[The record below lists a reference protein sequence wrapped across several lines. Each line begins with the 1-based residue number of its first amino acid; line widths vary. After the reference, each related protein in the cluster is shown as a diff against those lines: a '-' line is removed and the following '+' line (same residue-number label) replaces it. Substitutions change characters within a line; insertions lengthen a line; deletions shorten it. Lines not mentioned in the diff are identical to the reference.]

1 MPVDPLSLIAVNVGA
16 SVFNNWRNNRQ
27 SHKLQEKQQEFARA
41 AAERNKQCMWQLMR
55 EGQELALEME
65 CETHKNRLDDIR
77 NDFDKILHRLAYI
90 EAIETW
96 PLKVLPIVMKNQS
109 LGSLTTTADENI
121 AMHCILTP
129 SNCTQFNKHILPTIE
144 EKLADF
150 CNLHWSTLSSHPIL
164 FYSGAWK
171 TGTIPTGVE
180 VSQLKTNLSNL
191 PTLLITPFFEPEG
204 GMVFQINA
212 WGIGVEL
219 ETEIECADFSYAES
233 YKSGIDYLQEED
245 IKERTIEEF
254 IPYLQCLI
262 GYIADQYF
270 WTNHNESPLLPTL
283 LSMHVVNT
291 DGMQYLN
298 AASNE
303 RYSNLLDVC
312 VRESQAMP
320 FSPDKMLS
328 LLEGSAS
335 LWDETT
341 RKDKLEEIF
350 ITNAQGRSNNAISSM
365 NEALYCELYSKEDLP
380 FLRKFIEIYQY
391 CDYKD
396 ELSNLLEVLESI
408 DFDYSILES
417 TDIAYLEKLA
427 NEGNGAAMYRLG
439 ELYEYSISPIREYN
453 KMKATHYYN
462 LALKNHFILSIVYQI
477 LQEDNIT
484 QQSLNYIEMHI
495 EVIKN
500 MAFRNVVTAV
510 IRLSQLY
517 YLGYGVRKN
526 LAQSRQIL
534 ESIDFPNHPYYY
546 YWASKLLIDMYGKQ
560 ESNSIEFH
568 LQKSADMGYVVAQST
583 LSNLY
588 RSGLLITENPVLSFE
603 YAKKAATQGSVDD
616 IVNLGCYYLI
626 GYGTIKSESNAK
638 YLLKLA
644 AKEGN
649 HKAIDLL
656 NKL

>member
-1 MPVDPLSLIAVNVGA
+1 MPVDPLSLALMAVNVGA
-16 SVFNNWRNNRQ
+16 SVFNNWRNNKQ

-41 AAERNKQCMWQLMR
+41 AAERNKQRMWQLMR

-65 CETHKNRLDDIR
+65 HETHENRLEDIR
-77 NDFDKILHRLAYI
+77 NDFDRILHRLAYI
-90 EAIETW
+90 EAIKTW

-109 LGSLTTTADENI
+109 LGSLTATADENI

-129 SNCTQFNKHILPTIE
+129 SNCAQFNKHILPTIE

-150 CNLHWSTLSSHPIL
+150 SNLHWSTLSSHPIL

-180 VSQLKTNLSNL
+180 VSQLKTNLNNL
-191 PTLLITPFFEPEG
+191 PTLLITPFFKSEG
-204 GMVFQINA
+204 GIVFQINA

-254 IPYLQCLI
+254 VPYLQCLI

-283 LSMHVVNT
+283 LAMKVVNT

-298 AASNE
+298 TASEE

-312 VRESQAMP
+312 VEESHAMP
-320 FSPDKMLS
+320 FSPKKMLS

-335 LWDETT
+335 LWNNTT

-350 ITNAQGRSNNAISSM
+350 ITNTQGRSENVVSSM
-365 NEALYCELYSKEDLP
+365 SEALSCEFYSKEDLP
-380 FLRKFIEIYQY
+380 FLRKFIELYQY
-391 CDYKD
+391 CDYKE

-427 NEGNGAAMYRLG
+427 NEGNGAAMFRLG
-439 ELYEYSISPIREYN
+439 EIYEYSIGADYDGEKVSHFYSLSLKYN
-453 KMKATHYYN
+453 
-462 LALKNHFILSIVYQI
+462 FIL
-477 LQEDNIT
+477 
-484 QQSLNYIEMHI
+484 
-495 EVIKN
+495 
-500 MAFRNVVTAV
+500 AV
-510 IRLSQLY
+510 ISFSFNNDSILKENEIVALRKLSDLHVESAIVRLSQVLY
-517 YLGYGVRKN
+517 TGFSMPKDIEAALGIIEEIYEPLNSYTYYWGAKMVIDLYGAEQK
-526 LAQSRQIL
+526 
-534 ESIDFPNHPYYY
+534 ESIE
-546 YWASKLLIDMYGKQ
+546 KLLCQ
-560 ESNSIEFH
+560 
-568 LQKSADMGYVVAQST
+568 SADMGYVSSQ
-583 LSNLY
+583 L
-588 RSGLLITENPVLSFE
+588 LLIDMYQGGYIIDKDPAKAAL
-603 YAKKAATQGSVDD
+603 YAKKAAEQGC
-616 IVNLGCYYLI
+616 I
-626 GYGTIKSESNAK
+626 
-638 YLLKLA
+638 
-644 AKEGN
+644 
-649 HKAIDLL
+649 KAITKLGIFYIKGFGVSRSIPHGKKLL
-656 NKL
+656 EISSKHNDMEAINCLKQCQ

>member
-1 MPVDPLSLIAVNVGA
+1 MPVDPLSLALMAVNVGS
-16 SVFNNWRNNRQ
+16 SVFNNWRNNKQ

-41 AAERNKQCMWQLMR
+41 AAERNKQRMWQLMR

-65 CETHKNRLDDIR
+65 RETHETRLEDIR
-77 NDFDKILHRLAYI
+77 NDFDRILHRLAYI
-90 EAIETW
+90 EAIKTW

-109 LGSLTTTADENI
+109 LGSLTATADENI
-121 AMHCILTP
+121 AIHCILTP
-129 SNCTQFNKHILPTIE
+129 SNCIQFNKHILPTIE

-171 TGTIPTGVE
+171 TGTTPTGVE
-180 VSQLKTNLSNL
+180 VSQLKTNLNNL
-191 PTLLITPFFEPEG
+191 PTLLITPFFKPEG
-204 GMVFQINA
+204 GIVFQINA

-219 ETEIECADFSYAES
+219 ETEIECVDFSYAES

-283 LSMHVVNT
+283 LAMKVVNT

-298 AASNE
+298 TASEE

-312 VRESQAMP
+312 AEESQAMP
-320 FSPDKMLS
+320 FSPEKMLN
-328 LLEGSAS
+328 LLDGSAS

-350 ITNAQGRSNNAISSM
+350 ITNAQRRSNNAISSM

-396 ELSNLLEVLESI
+396 ELFNLLQVLESI

-427 NEGNGAAMYRLG
+427 NEGNGAAMFRLG
-439 ELYEYSISPIREYN
+439 EIYECSMGTDFNPDLSDKYYSMAINAMQRLAIVRAKIINRDSIAGDVDFLASIDCVQSSILLSQAFYYGLGVEQSTERAMTELEKCSNSNHPLISYIAAELVIQEYGDQQKELIEELLIRSSNLGYIKAQLKLMELYEDG
-453 KMKATHYYN
+453 A
-462 LALKNHFILSIVYQI
+462 I
-477 LQEDNIT
+477 LQESPYRVVEYARKAALQGHPDG
-484 QQSLNYIEMHI
+484 LLVLALCYI
-495 EVIKN
+495 
-500 MAFRNVVTAV
+500 R
-510 IRLSQLY
+510 
-517 YLGYGVRKN
+517 GYGVNINKN
-526 LAQSRQIL
+526 KGKELLVMAADRGNTDAIEIINQI
-534 ESIDFPNHPYYY
+534 
-546 YWASKLLIDMYGKQ
+546 K
-560 ESNSIEFH
+560 
-568 LQKSADMGYVVAQST
+568 
-583 LSNLY
+583 
-588 RSGLLITENPVLSFE
+588 
-603 YAKKAATQGSVDD
+603 
-616 IVNLGCYYLI
+616 
-626 GYGTIKSESNAK
+626 
-638 YLLKLA
+638 
-644 AKEGN
+644 
-649 HKAIDLL
+649 
-656 NKL
+656 

>member
-1 MPVDPLSLIAVNVGA
+1 MPVDPLSLALMAVNVGA
-16 SVFNNWRNNRQ
+16 SVFNNWRNNKQ

-41 AAERNKQCMWQLMR
+41 AAERNKQRMWQLMR

-65 CETHKNRLDDIR
+65 RETHENRLEDIR
-77 NDFDKILHRLAYI
+77 NDFDRILHRLAYAQ
-90 EAIETW
+90 AINSW

-109 LGSLTTTADENI
+109 LGSLTATADDNI

-129 SNCTQFNKHILPTIE
+129 SNCIQFNKHILPTIE

-150 CNLHWSTLSSHPIL
+150 CNLHWSSLSSHPIL

-171 TGTIPTGVE
+171 TGTTPTGVE
-180 VSQLKTNLSNL
+180 VSQLKTNLTNL
-191 PTLLITPFFEPEG
+191 PTLLITPFFKPEG
-204 GMVFQINA
+204 GIVFQINA

-270 WTNHNESPLLPTL
+270 WANHNESPLLPTL
-283 LSMHVVNT
+283 LAMKVVNT
-291 DGMQYLN
+291 DGMQYLTT
-298 AASNE
+298 ASEE

-312 VRESQAMP
+312 VEESQAMP
-320 FSPDKMLS
+320 FSPKKMLN

-335 LWDETT
+335 LWDKTT

-350 ITNAQGRSNNAISSM
+350 ITNAQRRSNNAISSM

-396 ELSNLLEVLESI
+396 EFSNLLEVLESI

-427 NEGNGAAMYRLG
+427 NEGNGAAMFRLG
-439 ELYEYSISPIREYN
+439 EIYEYSIGVDYDQEKSTSYYKQSSDYIFTRFHNICNDSTPLIN
-453 KMKATHYYN
+453 NHKASIDGLRMLYSLNITQAIIYVAILQH
-462 LALKNHFILSIVYQI
+462 KNILSIDNADVLEILDKIEYSNHPYAYYWGALYIRESYGREYIPSYVELLEKSANLGFLKAIKALSEDYMSGQY
-477 LQEDNIT
+477 LQENPEKHIEYCKKAAAQSDLDSIVDLGVCYASGYGVQQSK
-484 QQSLNYIEMHI
+484 QQSL
-495 EVIKN
+495 
-500 MAFRNVVTAV
+500 
-510 IRLSQLY
+510 
-517 YLGYGVRKN
+517 
-526 LAQSRQIL
+526 
-534 ESIDFPNHPYYY
+534 
-546 YWASKLLIDMYGKQ
+546 KLLKFAAELGSEEAM
-560 ESNSIEFH
+560 EF
-568 LQKSADMGYVVAQST
+568 LEK
-583 LSNLY
+583 
-588 RSGLLITENPVLSFE
+588 I
-603 YAKKAATQGSVDD
+603 
-616 IVNLGCYYLI
+616 I
-626 GYGTIKSESNAK
+626 
-638 YLLKLA
+638 
-644 AKEGN
+644 
-649 HKAIDLL
+649 
-656 NKL
+656 